1 MISLINSLSWVKV
14 VLDETSTISPDD
26 ILLRLNQYK
35 QTSEK
40 KETIR
45 KASYGT
51 NSTIAGSSGKRKD
64 SDSAKREYLNAK
76 SNNIKLESCINE
88 TREMNKKLM
97 NDMDSLQRM
106 YSDCKSEMREL
117 RFTVQSQSGLI
128 LELQDRISDLEYD
141 NVRLKQK
148 LKIHDEVA
156 KRSKVVVPFK
166 ATI

>member
-1 MISLINSLSWVKV
+1 MEMMYLVLCVLCVGVVMFTACKNSKLIR
-14 VLDETSTISPDD
+14 ET
-26 ILLRLNQYK
+26 
-35 QTSEK
+35 
-40 KETIR
+40 
-45 KASYGT
+45 
-51 NSTIAGSSGKRKD
+51 
-64 SDSAKREYLNAK
+64 DSAKREYLNAK

-141 NVRLKQK
+141 NVGLKQK